1 MYSFKLRKLVS
12 FELNGH
18 QYEFCINDFGKEQ
31 LLRNGKPVANK
42 RRLLTKGHFYFH
54 CPTQGAC
61 VFHWQMRTNVF
72 LVEYKVTHF
81 GEVLL
86 KGIGR
91 FDPSMPMS
99 FRGASQNWDDKA
111 TERGKK
117 LDQQD
122 KQSVRNDSAKT
133 NGKRR
138 ESSKFSWFSLGA
150 LAFKLSKSAGA
161 MKAALAGTALAGW
174 SWLFDVE
181 FALAIIISVLIH
193 EYGHIWAM
201 KRAGL
206 KVKGVYLI
214 PFLGGVAVSERFQ
227 TRWQEFK
234 IAIAGPFIG
243 TLGAIVA
250 WLLWLQTGHDFLAL
264 LTALGLLINL
274 FNLLPIVP
282 LDGGQVVKAAVFSLQ
297 SKAAKFAMLGLN
309 IVLVIAAFYF
319 DFTLLGFFGLI
330 GVIDLAFA
338 SRSDKISHAP
348 MSSTGI
354 MLTIGSYLGL
364 IAALVWLSV
373 EMAATGVPGTDLPK
387 IFLQS

>member
-1 MYSFKLRKLVS
+1 MFSIKLRKLLS

-18 QYEFCINDFGKEQ
+18 HYDFCINDLGKEQ
-31 LLRNGKPVANK
+31 LLRDGKPVANK
-42 RRLLTKGHFYFH
+42 RRLITKGHFYFH
-54 CPTQGAC
+54 CPVFGAC
-61 VFHWQMRTNVF
+61 VFHWHMRTNVF
-72 LVEYKVTHF
+72 LVEYRVTHF

-86 KGIGR
+86 NGIER
-91 FDPSMPMS
+91 FSDNIPMS
-99 FRGASQNWDDKA
+99 LRSASQSLDDKA

-117 LDQQD
+117 SDQQD
-122 KQSVRNDSAKT
+122 KQSARNDSAKT
-133 NGKRR
+133 NGKSK
-138 ESSKFSWFSLGA
+138 ESSKFSWLSLGA

-174 SWLFDVE
+174 SWLFNIE
-181 FALAIIISVLIH
+181 FALAIIISLLIH

-234 IAIAGPFIG
+234 IAIAGPFVG
-243 TLGAIVA
+243 TLGAVFA
-250 WLLWLQTGHDFLAL
+250 WLLWLQTGHDFFAL

-309 IVLVIAAFYF
+309 IVLVVAAFYF
-319 DFTLLGFFGLI
+319 DFTLLGFFGMI

-338 SRSDKISHAP
+338 NRSDKISHAP
-348 MSSTGI
+348 MSNTGI

-387 IFLQS
+387 VFLQS